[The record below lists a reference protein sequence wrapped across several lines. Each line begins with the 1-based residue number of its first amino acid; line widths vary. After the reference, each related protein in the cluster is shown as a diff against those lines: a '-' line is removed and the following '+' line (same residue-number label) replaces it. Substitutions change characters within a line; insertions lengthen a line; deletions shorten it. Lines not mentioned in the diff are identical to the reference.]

1 MNLDDQIQE
10 LIDDA
15 PDQADISTQII
26 AIAPALKQL
35 AQQLRHLQ
43 YYIVQTLDQDWAIT
57 TLSNNDQPDL
67 EKTVVYAF
75 PTLKAVTQSS
85 YPMQD
90 ANLIALP
97 LPVIHILFQMLAMDV
112 IDSTIFFESPD
123 NLTTGTEIQ
132 RSDVQRLVESEFLK
146 HSTLKPNLP
155 PDIA

>member
-1 MNLDDQIQE
+1 MSLDEQIQE

-15 PDQADISTQII
+15 PDQEEMAAQIK
-26 AIAPALKQL
+26 AIAPALKRL

-67 EKTVVYAF
+67 EKTVIYAF
-75 PTLKAVTQSS
+75 PTLKDVNQSP

-97 LPVIHILFQMLAMDV
+97 VPVIHILFQMLAMDL
-112 IDSTIFFESPD
+112 IDSTIFFETPD
-123 NLTTGTEIQ
+123 NLITGTEIQ
-132 RSDVQRLVESEFLK
+132 RVDVQAMVESEFL
-146 HSTLKPNLP
+146 HPQTSGNALP